1 MNIQSTGERCSGIDP
16 SFQLPPSGRWRY
28 RYLGVSL
35 PVEGYQL
42 KGISP
47 KAYEHPA
54 DRAATAGLKAI
65 PHLDT
70 VVRRIIEFGYER
82 AFRRGVLGSAVRLG
96 EDQLSNVW
104 HAHARAYATLDLE
117 PVPDLYLTQ
126 YPVANALTIGAG
138 QPMVV
143 VNSELVQL
151 LDPEELRGVFGHE
164 AGHVLSDHV
173 LYQTALVILLRL
185 SALPGIPVPLFPL
198 RAALMEWFRAAEL
211 SCDRAAAIVIRD
223 PLAVCRT
230 LMVIAAGAE
239 AQNLDLEVFMKQG
252 QDFREKASPFDRF
265 SRLLSDLNLTHPMSV
280 QRVHEL
286 MEWVKSGAYDRIVDG
301 AYPSRDEPQNP
312 RAEASDAVAHYAER
326 FRDTFKELGDSIE
339 DAGKQLSDW
348 LRKSRG
354 DD

>member
-1 MNIQSTGERCSGIDP
+1 M
-16 SFQLPPSGRWRY
+16 
-28 RYLGVSL
+28 SL

-42 KGISP
+42 KRISS

-54 DRAATAGLKAI
+54 DRAATAALKAI

-70 VVRRIIEFGYER
+70 VVRKLIEFGYER
-82 AFRRGVLGSAVRLG
+82 ALRRGVLGSAVRLG
-96 EDQLSNVW
+96 DDQLSDVW
-104 HAHARAYATLDLE
+104 QAHASAYATLDLE
-117 PVPDLYLTQ
+117 PVPDLYLMQ
-126 YPVANALTIGAG
+126 FPVANALTVGAG
-138 QPMVV
+138 KPVV
-143 VNSELVQL
+143 VINSELLQL
-151 LDPEELRGVFGHE
+151 LDAQQLQGVFGHE

-173 LYQTALVILLRL
+173 VYRTALVILLRL
-185 SALPGIPVPLFPL
+185 SSLPGIPVPLFAL

-211 SCDRAAAIVIRD
+211 SCDRAAALVIRD

-239 AQNLDLEVFMKQG
+239 AGNLDLDVFMKQG
-252 QDFREKASPFDRF
+252 QDYREKASPFDRF

-286 MEWVKSGAYDRIVDG
+286 MDWVKRGEYDRIVGG
-301 AYPSRDEPQNP
+301 AYVTRDEPQSP
-312 RAEASDAVAHYAER
+312 RAEAGDAVAHYAER

-348 LRKSRG
+348 LRNARG
-354 DD
+354 GEESS